1 MKIVFASGN
10 AHKVREVAKILS
22 ECASFE
28 GVEVLSLKDIGFYDD
43 IVEDGDT
50 FEENALIKARAVA
63 KLGYVCFADDSG
75 LMVDALDGAPGIYSA
90 RYTGVH
96 GSDEDNNALLLKNLE
111 DVPDEGRTA
120 RYACAIACV
129 TPTGEEFTVTEYCEG
144 TILREYR
151 GNGGFGYDPLFYV
164 KEYNKTLA
172 EVTAEE
178 KHAISHRGK
187 AVRRFAKVFEEKYS
201 KELQDAK

>member
-10 AHKVREVAKILS
+10 AHKVKEVQKILS
-22 ECASFE
+22 ECPEAKDF
-28 GVEVLSLKDIGFYDD
+28 EVLSLKDIGFTGD
-43 IVEDGDT
+43 IVEDGST
-50 FEENALIKARAVA
+50 FEENALIKARTIA

-111 DVPDEGRTA
+111 NVPDAERTA
-120 RYACAIACV
+120 RYACAIACAA
-129 TPTGEEFTVTEYCEG
+129 PDGKEFAVIAYCEG
-144 TILREYR
+144 SILREYR
-151 GNGGFGYDPLFYV
+151 GCGGFGYDPLFYV
-164 KEYNKTLA
+164 KEYDKTLA
-172 EVTAEE
+172 EVTPEE

-187 AVRRFAKVFEEKYS
+187 AIRAFAKLYAEKIG
-201 KELQDAK
+201 